1 MFYNDEDGDSF
12 KALDGLVLFWF
23 KDVFAY
29 MGFFFFFLG
38 QICLEEVVESGSRG
52 TEGDHPAFLLITSV

>member
-29 MGFFFFFLG
+29 MGFFFFLG
-38 QICLEEVVESGSRG
+38 QISALEEVVGKW
-52 TEGDHPAFLLITSV
+52 I